1 MASSS
6 GHDHLMGASKKR
18 RKELGSLIHE
28 QASAPV
34 SETARNLMA
43 KMGWSENTGLGKR
56 RDGIVSHI
64 RAVKRVEQAGLGV
77 SVLTAEQQQHGGA
90 EWWKDSVG
98 NTLARLGGKAKESS
112 SKKEKKGN
120 KKRKRD
126 AKEAYKIHFTD
137 EELFAATGGKRF
149 GMRAA
154 PTSNLHKWKRTNDDV
169 GATSDKDETTVST
182 KTTIE
187 TQKGEP
193 IDVQTKQYKKEK
205 KSKKEK
211 MAKKDKKKTR
221 H

>member
-6 GHDHLMGASKKR
+6 SHDHLLGASKKR

-34 SETARNLMA
+34 SEKARNLMA

-98 NTLARLGGKAKESS
+98 STLARLGSKTS
-112 SKKEKKGN
+112 SKKDKESN

-126 AKEAYKIHFTD
+126 TNETPKKRFTD

-154 PTSNLHKWKRTNDDV
+154 PNSNLHKWKRTNDDV
-169 GATSDKDETTVST
+169 VTSSDKDDVVSAEPADETHKVVPT
-182 KTTIE
+182 E
-187 TQKGEP
+187 E
-193 IDVQTKQYKKEK
+193 
-205 KSKKEK
+205 
-211 MAKKDKKKTR
+211 
-221 H
+221 